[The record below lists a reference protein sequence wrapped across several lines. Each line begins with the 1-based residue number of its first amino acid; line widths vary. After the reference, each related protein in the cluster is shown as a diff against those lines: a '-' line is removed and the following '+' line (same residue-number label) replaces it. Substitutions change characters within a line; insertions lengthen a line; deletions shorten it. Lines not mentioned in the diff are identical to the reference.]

1 MNFYSPKSIGRSVHN
16 TVLKFLIPYHTPNI
30 VILFFIFVFIL
41 VLLICSLNHH
51 GHRLE
56 KKKNWIESSLHG

>member
-1 MNFYSPKSIGRSVHN
+1 MIFYSPKTIGRSVHN

-30 VILFFIFVFIL
+30 VILFLFLFLIL
-41 VLLICSLNHH
+41 VLLICSLDHH